1 MGRGVVVRD
10 LAEGDL
16 VAWRGLWDCYNAFY
30 GRSGTGALPEDV
42 VVTTWRRLHDAAVP
56 VHGLAAEAEA
66 ERVPGAGHVPG
77 GALVGIAHY
86 LFHHST
92 NGIGPACYLQDLF
105 TAEDAR
111 GRGVGRALVDEVA
124 VRARAAGASRFY
136 WQTHETNAT
145 ARRLYDRI
153 AERSGFIVYRYPL

>member
-16 VAWRGLWDCYNAFY
+16 VAWRGLWDRYNAFY
-30 GRSGTGALPEDV
+30 GRSRAGALPEDV
-42 VVTTWRRLHDAAVP
+42 VGTTWRRLHDVAVP
-56 VHGLAAEAEA
+56 VHGLAAEAED
-66 ERVPGAGHVPG
+66 GGTPG

-124 VRARAAGASRFY
+124 ARARAAGASRFY